1 MRKLYFFLILLFF
14 LLSGGNVLGQAKQQI
29 EIVYAGTLTI
39 DNVKYP
45 GATIFNSDNDRK
57 VQFRHQGMDIWCE
70 VAVLYQ
76 KTNQVKAFG
85 DVFIQQGDSLKMNS
99 NYIEYNGDTK
109 VALARENVQLR
120 NEKMTLETQEL
131 FFDRNKQEAYYLNYG
146 KISDEENVLT
156 SREGRYYVT
165 PKKSQFTSQVKI
177 TNADFEVN
185 SLTLDYYHTTGH
197 IYMFGPTTVTGK
209 DYIAYGEKGFY
220 DSKREQ
226 GYFMDKARIDYDHKI
241 LTGDSLSFDKFK
253 NFASAT
259 NHIIIRDTINK
270 TLVKGH
276 YGEVHKAKDS
286 MYITKRALVISEV
299 EKGKDSIYIHAKRIM
314 VTGKVGQRVIRAYP
328 NARIYKTDIQG
339 KCDSIHSE
347 QSTGLTQLI
356 GKPIVWSGKS
366 QMTGDHIHLLAN
378 TQTEKLDSLKVFD
391 NAFLI
396 EKDSLGTGYNQVKG
410 KTLKGKFLENKLNNV
425 NLYQNTEVIYY
436 AYNDQ
441 QELVGINKSKCSRIR
456 LNFDTNQQIEEV
468 IFYTDVEGGIYPE
481 NKISKQEVRFPNF
494 NWRGEEMLSRKE
506 DIFPEEEKEIAPTPI
521 RGIKSEETDL
531 IEEKIQ
537 SKGEH

>member
-156 SREGRYYVT
+156 SREGRYFVT

-226 GYFMDKARIDYDHKI
+226 GYFMDKARIDYDYKI
-241 LTGDSLSFDKFK
+241 LTGDSLYFDKFK

-366 QMTGDHIHLLAN
+366 QMTGDHIHLLTN

-410 KTLKGKFLENKLNNV
+410 KILKGKFLENKLNNV